1 VIRVEL
7 KLIELNKILNYALVF
22 CLVLTTCK
30 KKTSIDVIL
39 YSYALNEPVAN
50 AKIGLVQRKLHASS
64 GTYSCEEVDSK
75 ITDAMGHCNF
85 DREKLRTNSSYQYF
99 IGIAEAYG
107 KPQDYPCGGKSS
119 GFLKVGEKQNQF
131 YDVGIIEAYVKVQI
145 NNLMSPSIIGDSLF
159 VAVANPK
166 YQIPGQPNII
176 GGGSVLLAGGWN
188 TGFSNYPAVIIT
200 EGKKTD
206 AGKNTVHIRKRKMGV
221 VTTSIDTVKI
231 YPYETKVIEINW

>member
-119 GFLKVGEKQNQF
+119 GFLKVGSTSKQTI
-131 YDVGIIEAYVKVQI
+131 DVGNFPAFLKVQL
-145 NNLMSPSIIGDSLF
+145 NNFLIPSQANDSFF
-159 VAVANPK
+159 VSVRNPEYK
-166 YQIPGQPNII
+166 VPGEQYPR
-176 GGGSVLLAGGWN
+176 GGGVFSKSGYQWGGGN
-188 TGFSNYPAVIIT
+188 PSPVVISDLI
-200 EGKKTD
+200 KTD